1 MADFFEINN
10 FLTESDYTIIKNNST
25 PRESFIDPNGV
36 FKGSETCVQQWFKE
50 DTELGQVIVKKLSEI
65 EYLKDNKI
73 DGMQITDMIKPFDIH
88 NDYLVQMNQVPL
100 SDPTINKP
108 AYTII
113 IPLVDGAY
121 QTLVFNQRAMF
132 NNFSEFKKQNKE
144 LDKYVSDAE
153 WKRYCGHCHLEDQK
167 YLTIKK
173 IWHWQKGN
181 LFAFDRCNLHAS
193 ANFTT
198 PKRAIVIWSSK

>member
-1 MADFFEINN
+1 
-10 FLTESDYTIIKNNST
+10 
-25 PRESFIDPNGV
+25 
-36 FKGSETCVQQWFKE
+36 
-50 DTELGQVIVKKLSEI
+50 
-65 EYLKDNKI
+65 
-73 DGMQITDMIKPFDIH
+73 MQITDMIKPFDIH

-113 IPLVDGAY
+113 IPLVDGDY

-132 NNFSEFKKQNKE
+132 NNFSEYKKQNKE
-144 LDKYVSDAE
+144 LDRYMSDAE

-193 ANFTT
+193 ANFKT